1 MNLNTYHKSW
11 MLGLSEQECCN
22 LAEAQWEQD
31 QYDKIK
37 QEQLDREYEK
47 EYYAELERQYLE
59 EGE

>member
-1 MNLNTYHKSW
+1 

-31 QYDKIK
+31 RYDKIK